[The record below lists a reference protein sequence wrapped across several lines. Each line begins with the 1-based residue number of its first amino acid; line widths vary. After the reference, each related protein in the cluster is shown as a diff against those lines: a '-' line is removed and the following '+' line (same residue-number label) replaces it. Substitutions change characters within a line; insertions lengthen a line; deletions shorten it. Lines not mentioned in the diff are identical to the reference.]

1 MFKYEVF
8 QNRLFLLAAIVIMGF
23 TSITVPSIEKR
34 FSLTSKELGVI
45 LASNDVT
52 ALIIV
57 IFIGYY
63 GDYWNKIRLIGGGGV
78 FLSKFE
84 NSYFSFKI

>member
-1 MFKYEVF
+1 
-8 QNRLFLLAAIVIMGF
+8 MGL
-23 TSITVPSIEKR
+23 TSITLPSIEKR

-45 LASNDVT
+45 LASNDIS
-52 ALIIV
+52 ALIVV

-78 FLSKFE
+78 ILSKLK
-84 NSYFSFKI
+84 NK